1 MRMREPA
8 ALWGSPKCSSV
19 LNRGADPHSPPTTI
33 IATTGHTAQ
42 LDRVLPRHDIYYHE
56 PGFFEG
62 NLEMWRAL
70 RDTALEARKTTAG
83 DGGFYTSGL
92 YDGLMASG

>member
-1 MRMREPA
+1 
-8 ALWGSPKCSSV
+8 
-19 LNRGADPHSPPTTI
+19 
-33 IATTGHTAQ
+33 
-42 LDRVLPRHDIYYHE
+42 VLPRHDIYYHE